1 VGLWNWQGN
10 KKPADVVHQCGAHIE
25 KLGESANRSSCVRLA
40 VDCAPVGEVQAS
52 TWNMQTPKRLLAAAK
67 RLSIDTE
74 AIKANLKT

>member
-1 VGLWNWQGN
+1 
-10 KKPADVVHQCGAHIE
+10 
-25 KLGESANRSSCVRLA
+25 VRLA